1 MTAAALAAPSVPADT
16 RRPVRVR
23 TAPRREPPFDDE
35 IDPTAAVT
43 HRADRPLPFA
53 AETERVLMRRRHSDS
68 ALPDPTLAARALL
81 IGLIEAA
88 AGKRPM
94 RQLGDHLTLG
104 VSCGLRDDFDHE
116 TRLGRRHWLHRAT
129 VRSMHTSEPN
139 HGVAELAVTLR
150 VGDRIRAAAMRFE
163 FRHDRW
169 RCTRFE
175 LG

>member
-1 MTAAALAAPSVPADT
+1 MTAVALASTPLPH
-16 RRPVRVR
+16 RPVRVR

-35 IDPTAAVT
+35 IDPAAATA

-53 AETERVLMRRRHSDS
+53 ADAGAIMVRRRHSDS
-68 ALPDPTLAARALL
+68 VLPDPTLAARALL

-104 VSCGLRDDFDHE
+104 VSCGLRDDFDRE
-116 TRLGRRHWLHRAT
+116 RRLGRRHWLHRAA
-129 VRSMHTSEPN
+129 VRSVHTSEPS
-139 HGVAELAVTLR
+139 HGVAELVVTLR
-150 VGDRIRAAAMRFE
+150 VGERVRAAALRFE

>member
-1 MTAAALAAPSVPADT
+1 MTAAVLDTAREAGAPG
-16 RRPVRVR
+16 RVRVR

-35 IDPTAAVT
+35 LDPAAA
-43 HRADRPLPFA
+43 RALRSDQPLPFV
-53 AETERVLMRRRHSDS
+53 TEPTQVVVRRRRAES
-68 ALPDPTLAARALL
+68 ALPDPTLSARSLL

-94 RQLGDHLTLG
+94 RQLNDHLTIG
-104 VSCGLRDDFDHE
+104 VSCGLRDDFDRE

-129 VRSMHTSEPN
+129 VRSVHTSEPSR
-139 HGVAELAVTLR
+139 GVAEIAVTLSVGPR
-150 VGDRIRAAAMRFE
+150 VRAAALRFE

-169 RCTRFE
+169 RCTRFQ